1 MADYAAEQQTLNAHV
16 KSCERCLKAKNISET
31 CQTGRILARI
41 LESVKTR

>member
-1 MADYAAEQQTLNAHV
+1 MADIPEQVTLNEHV
-16 KSCERCLKAKNISET
+16 KACPQCLKAKSINET